1 MQRKNH
7 IHIQIETRFTRD
19 YIYWVEGSFAENVQ
33 NRQYANFVQ
42 CIFISRGSDLSYAAE
57 ICETGFK

>member
-1 MQRKNH
+1 MKKKTVLIFKKKQNLLGT
-7 IHIQIETRFTRD
+7 IFV
-19 YIYWVEGSFAENVQ
+19 VEGSFAENVQ
-33 NRQYANFVQ
+33 NRQYSNFVQ

>member
-1 MQRKNH
+1 M
-7 IHIQIETRFTRD
+7 
-19 YIYWVEGSFAENVQ
+19 VEGSFAENVQ
-33 NRQYANFVQ
+33 NRQYSNFVQ